1 MVTRPAVLFADEPT
15 GALDSASAR
24 AVLGLLRSMVDS
36 AGQTIV
42 MVTHD
47 PAVAAAADRVL
58 FLRDGSLVDGLDR
71 PTAHEVAD
79 RLARLE
85 A

>member
-1 MVTRPAVLFADEPT
+1 LDAATVEKALAAVSEQRVVD
-15 GALDSASAR
+15 
-24 AVLGLLRSMVDS
+24 LLRRLVDA

-47 PAVAAAADRVL
+47 PAAAARADAVV
-58 FLRDGSLVDGLDR
+58 FLSDGRIVDQAMR
-71 PTAHEVAD
+71 PSAREVAD

-85 A
+85 G